1 MIEMKYLKETLIKQL
16 KDYRKYETSINS
28 KWGGKKRLFKCVDVQ
43 LEIKFCKAEM
53 LFKDSLIN
61 GTPKEKMQMIEMMY
75 RAYTALIQKAEDN
88 GYAELEPE
96 YRCYKYK
103 NNKIAIVC
111 DLEHEL
117 PRLKELHSK
126 DKDVVL
132 FSIEELF
139 RFMHPD
145 YLEAKETFKERNIDI
160 SFKKVSYA

>member
-1 MIEMKYLKETLIKQL
+1 MKYLEETLKKQL
-16 KDYRKYETSINS
+16 KDYRDYETSVEC

-53 LFKDSLIN
+53 LFKDSLVD
-61 GTPKEKMQMIEMMY
+61 GSVREKMQMVEMMY

-88 GYAELEPE
+88 GYRELKAN
-96 YRCYKYK
+96 YKCFKYK

-111 DLEHEL
+111 NFENEL
-117 PRLKELHSK
+117 PQLKQLYGK

-139 RFMHPD
+139 RFINPE
-145 YLEAKETFKERNIDI
+145 YLEAKEQFKQKNIDI
-160 SFKKVSYA
+160 TFAKVSYA